1 MTFGVK
7 SKPPLALAIGM
18 VSDAMEVAYA
28 YIRDG
33 KRMTTKEEFEQLDV
47 LAALL
52 LVNAEITKYLF
63 RGMRKRVK
71 GRKE

>member
-1 MTFGVK
+1 VN
-7 SKPPLALAIGM
+7 
-18 VSDAMEVAYA
+18 DAMEVAYT

-52 LVNAEITKYLF
+52 LVNAEITRYMF

-71 GRKE
+71 SRKE